1 MTITS
6 LSNQYQHSAH
16 LFCYD
21 SWRIPSSFYSFEDN
35 CLFTGE
41 MQETFRVG
49 SNHSASLFVQCEQ
62 KSHSLLVI
70 AHVRKEFYQSPQFI
84 QSLSDAFSALD
95 RVSSQPLNVCG
106 IIIYDPTHHI
116 IVKTFNFLDSTDV
129 REFMVYP
136 LFPLKTIPV
145 KSPPPDLT
153 LSFERVIG
161 NTRQPYLF
169 DDLQVTAESALNM
182 ASHFYRS
189 ILGL

>member
-6 LSNQYQHSAH
+6 PSNQFKHSAQ
-16 LFCYD
+16 LFCYE
-21 SWRIPSSFYSFEDN
+21 SWRIPSSIYSYEAN

-49 SNHSASLFVQCEQ
+49 SNNIASLFLQCEQ
-62 KSHSLLVI
+62 QSHSLLVI
-70 AHVRKEFYQSPQFI
+70 AHVSKEFYLSPHFI
-84 QSLSDAFSALD
+84 QSLSEAFSSLD

-106 IIIYDPTHHI
+106 IIIYDPTRHI
-116 IVKTFNFLDSTDV
+116 TVKAFNHLHSTHV
-129 REFMVYP
+129 REFKVYP
-136 LFPLKTIPV
+136 LFPLETIPV
-145 KSPPPDLT
+145 ISPPPDIT

-161 NTRQPYLF
+161 NNRQPYLF